1 MLAMTSA
8 GKENDMQTTSNQA
21 LQTQGAT
28 APSTG
33 TQNSG
38 GRNAP
43 ALLPP
48 VDIVE
53 DGAGITLYADLP
65 GVGREDLSIG
75 VDGRQLTI
83 EAPLRLGEANSLVSV
98 YAEVRANQFR
108 RSFELSGDLDTS
120 KIDAGLRDGVL
131 TLRIP
136 KLEQAKPRRIDVRVE

>member
-1 MLAMTSA
+1 MSTPSNTTA
-8 GKENDMQTTSNQA
+8 MQTQPQSQQQA
-21 LQTQGAT
+21 AARTT
-28 APSTG
+28 
-33 TQNSG
+33 
-38 GRNAP
+38 P

-48 VDIVE
+48 VDIYE
-53 DGAGITLYADLP
+53 DASGITLLADLP

-83 EAPLRLGEANSLVSV
+83 EAPLKLGEASSLSATH
-98 YAEVRANQFR
+98 AEVRANHFR
-108 RSFELSGDLDTS
+108 RSFELSGDLDTG